1 MIDWGRL
8 AKANRRGVSQSR
20 KKALPKKAAKAKP
33 KTHKTPRIIH
43 PKIIKPKVTKMSN
56 EKSKPKPEPEKK
68 ATPEPEKK
76 AIKPEAE
83 KKEKY
88 QEPIGQE
95 VKSGVV
101 KPSGAALERVKE
113 LEASTPEA
121 IAAARE
127 KAENKKK

>member
-1 MIDWGRL
+1 MINWGRL
-8 AKANRRGVSQSR
+8 ARHNRRGVSKS
-20 KKALPKKAAKAKP
+20 AKP
-33 KTHKTPRIIH
+33 KVKTKVKPRTRKSPKVIR
-43 PKIIKPKVTKMSN
+43 PKIIKPKVTRMSN
-56 EKSKPKPEPEKK
+56 EKPKPKKEQPPKKEPEKK
-68 ATPEPEKK
+68 QP
-76 AIKPEAE
+76 E

-95 VKSGVV
+95 VKSEVV

-127 KAENKKK
+127 KTQAKPKTK